1 MAEIILGLMGGLGLF
16 LYGMRLMSDSLEKAA
31 GAKMRSILEFFTKT
45 PLRGILVGTF
55 FTAIIQSS
63 SAATVMAVSF
73 VNSGLMNLYQAA
85 GVIMGANIG
94 TTITSQL
101 IAFNLSELA
110 PVIIMAGIIMLMFSR
125 KIRVQ
130 RAGEVL
136 VGFGILFMGLTSMS
150 SAMSVLKESPQVVNA
165 MGSLNSHSL
174 ALVTGMAVTAVLQSS
189 SATVGIILLLANQGL
204 LDMRICFFII
214 LGCNIGACESALIAG
229 LSGKRDAKRAALI
242 HLFFNIIGTAIM
254 YVVISIGLEPI
265 THFIETISGHN
276 PGREVANAHTL
287 IKIVEV
293 LMLAPFTRQIV
304 KLTGFFVKKEET
316 KNQDGFC
323 LQYIGEKSVYS
334 PTTAVFD
341 AIQEMSRMGQ
351 LAVTNLERAM
361 NALITLDEADIGEV
375 YVVEKQ
381 IDFLNHEITSYLVKV
396 NQTTLPAEDA
406 KSIGGL
412 FHIVNDI
419 ERIGDHAENVAD
431 AAKVRLN
438 QKIEFSPQ
446 ARAELSAMLDLV
458 IKVTTYSLD
467 MFAHNNLTH
476 MQDILDLEDQVDQM
490 EKDLQESHVLRLT
503 RGECTAE
510 AGMIFSDIIS
520 GLERVSDHATNIAFY
535 LLDEDHVERQ
545 KEKREDR
552 WKDF

>member
-73 VNSGLMNLYQAA
+73 VNSGLMNLYHAA

-110 PVIIMAGIIMLMFSR
+110 PVIIMAGIFMLMFSR
-125 KIRVQ
+125 KTRVQ

-165 MGSLNSHSL
+165 MGSLNSHFL

-214 LGCNIGACESALIAG
+214 LGCNFGACVSALIAG
-229 LSGKRDAKRAALI
+229 RSGKRDAKRAALI

-381 IDFLNHEITSYLVKV
+381 IDFLNHEITSYLFKV

-406 KSIGGL
+406 
-412 FHIVNDI
+412 
-419 ERIGDHAENVAD
+419 
-431 AAKVRLN
+431 
-438 QKIEFSPQ
+438 
-446 ARAELSAMLDLV
+446 
-458 IKVTTYSLD
+458 
-467 MFAHNNLTH
+467 
-476 MQDILDLEDQVDQM
+476 
-490 EKDLQESHVLRLT
+490 
-503 RGECTAE
+503 
-510 AGMIFSDIIS
+510 
-520 GLERVSDHATNIAFY
+520 
-535 LLDEDHVERQ
+535 
-545 KEKREDR
+545 
-552 WKDF
+552 

>member
-1 MAEIILGLMGGLGLF
+1 MTQIILGLMGGLGLF

-45 PLRGILVGTF
+45 PVRGILVGTL
-55 FTAIIQSS
+55 FTAVIQSS
-63 SAATVMAVSF
+63 SAATVMVVSF

-110 PVIIMAGIIMLMFSR
+110 PVIIMAGIIMVMFS
-125 KIRVQ
+125 KKTKVQ

-136 VGFGILFMGLTSMS
+136 LGFGILFMGLTTMS
-150 SAMSVLKESPQVVNA
+150 TSMSVLKESTQVVNV
-165 MGSLNSHSL
+165 MGSLDSHFV
-174 ALVTGMAVTAVLQSS
+174 ALIVGMVVTAILQSS

-214 LGCNIGACESALIAG
+214 LGCNIGACVSALLAG
-229 LSGKRDAKRAALI
+229 LGGKRDAKRAALI
-242 HLFFNIIGTAIM
+242 HLLFNIIGTAIM
-254 YVVISIGLEPI
+254 YVIISIGLEPV
-265 THFIETISGHN
+265 THFIENISGHN
-276 PGREVANAHTL
+276 PGREVANTHTL

-293 LMLAPFTRQIV
+293 LMLAPFNRQIV
-304 KLTGFFVKKEET
+304 RLTGFFVRDEEEKK
-316 KNQDGFC
+316 QDGFS

-341 AIQEMSRMGQ
+341 AIQEMGRMGQ
-351 LAVTNLERAM
+351 MAVTNLENAM
-361 NALITLDEADIGEV
+361 NALITLDEADIGQV

-381 IDFLNHEITSYLVKV
+381 IDFLNHEITNYLVKI
-396 NQTTLPAEDA
+396 NETTLPADDA

-419 ERIGDHAENVAD
+419 ERIGDHAENIAD
-431 AAKVRLN
+431 AARSRLAHGI
-438 QKIEFSPQ
+438 QFSQ
-446 ARAELSAMLDLV
+446 SAQEELANMLELTV
-458 IKVTTYSLD
+458 KVTNYALD
-467 MFAHNNLTH
+467 MFLHNNLTH
-476 MQDILDLEDQVDQM
+476 MQDILNLEEQVDQK
-490 EKDLQESHVLRLT
+490 ERDLQESHIQRLT
-503 RGECTAE
+503 RGECTAS

-520 GLERVSDHATNIAFY
+520 GLERVSDHATNIAFS
-535 LLDEDHVERQ
+535 LLDEDPKKMYR
-545 KEKREDR
+545 
-552 WKDF
+552 

>member
-214 LGCNIGACESALIAG
+214 LG
-229 LSGKRDAKRAALI
+229 
-242 HLFFNIIGTAIM
+242 
-254 YVVISIGLEPI
+254 
-265 THFIETISGHN
+265 
-276 PGREVANAHTL
+276 
-287 IKIVEV
+287 
-293 LMLAPFTRQIV
+293 
-304 KLTGFFVKKEET
+304 
-316 KNQDGFC
+316 
-323 LQYIGEKSVYS
+323 
-334 PTTAVFD
+334 
-341 AIQEMSRMGQ
+341 
-351 LAVTNLERAM
+351 
-361 NALITLDEADIGEV
+361 
-375 YVVEKQ
+375 
-381 IDFLNHEITSYLVKV
+381 
-396 NQTTLPAEDA
+396 
-406 KSIGGL
+406 
-412 FHIVNDI
+412 
-419 ERIGDHAENVAD
+419 
-431 AAKVRLN
+431 
-438 QKIEFSPQ
+438 
-446 ARAELSAMLDLV
+446 
-458 IKVTTYSLD
+458 
-467 MFAHNNLTH
+467 
-476 MQDILDLEDQVDQM
+476 
-490 EKDLQESHVLRLT
+490 
-503 RGECTAE
+503 
-510 AGMIFSDIIS
+510 
-520 GLERVSDHATNIAFY
+520 
-535 LLDEDHVERQ
+535 
-545 KEKREDR
+545 
-552 WKDF
+552 

>member
-174 ALVTGMAVTAVLQSS
+174 ALVTGMAVTQYCRALLQLWELSCCLLTRDFWICG
-189 SATVGIILLLANQGL
+189 SASLL
-204 LDMRICFFII
+204 
-214 LGCNIGACESALIAG
+214 SW
-229 LSGKRDAKRAALI
+229 AA
-242 HLFFNIIGTAIM
+242 T
-254 YVVISIGLEPI
+254 LEP
-265 THFIETISGHN
+265 
-276 PGREVANAHTL
+276 A
-287 IKIVEV
+287 
-293 LMLAPFTRQIV
+293 
-304 KLTGFFVKKEET
+304 
-316 KNQDGFC
+316 C
-323 LQYIGEKSVYS
+323 L
-334 PTTAVFD
+334 P
-341 AIQEMSRMGQ
+341 
-351 LAVTNLERAM
+351 
-361 NALITLDEADIGEV
+361 
-375 YVVEKQ
+375 
-381 IDFLNHEITSYLVKV
+381 
-396 NQTTLPAEDA
+396 
-406 KSIGGL
+406 
-412 FHIVNDI
+412 
-419 ERIGDHAENVAD
+419 
-431 AAKVRLN
+431 
-438 QKIEFSPQ
+438 
-446 ARAELSAMLDLV
+446 
-458 IKVTTYSLD
+458 
-467 MFAHNNLTH
+467 
-476 MQDILDLEDQVDQM
+476 
-490 EKDLQESHVLRLT
+490 
-503 RGECTAE
+503 
-510 AGMIFSDIIS
+510 
-520 GLERVSDHATNIAFY
+520 
-535 LLDEDHVERQ
+535 
-545 KEKREDR
+545 
-552 WKDF
+552 